1 MRHIL
6 ILTEVRFKKD
16 GLKEKELRKESGSSV
31 ELKLLDSP
39 VDRKKIEQM
48 LKDKPLGTMLILYTG
63 GATRKLIRHAAN
75 SAGFSHEDV
84 RIGKIYTGTY
94 RIFCSQ
100 CHRINGKA
108 SLEKS
113 IICISCGQHLE
124 PSDHYSSFH
133 DAYLGYPI
141 L

>member
-1 MRHIL
+1 MRPIL
-6 ILTEVRFKKD
+6 ILSEVRFKKD
-16 GLKEKELRKESGSSV
+16 GLKEKELQKENGSSV
-31 ELKLLDSP
+31 ELKLIDSP
-39 VDRKKIEQM
+39 VDRKKIEQI

-63 GATRKLIRHAAN
+63 GAARKRIRRAAN

-84 RIGKIYTGTY
+84 RIGKMDTGTY
-94 RIFCSQ
+94 CIFCSQ
-100 CHRINGKA
+100 CHRINRTA

-124 PSDHYSSFH
+124 PSNHYSSFQ